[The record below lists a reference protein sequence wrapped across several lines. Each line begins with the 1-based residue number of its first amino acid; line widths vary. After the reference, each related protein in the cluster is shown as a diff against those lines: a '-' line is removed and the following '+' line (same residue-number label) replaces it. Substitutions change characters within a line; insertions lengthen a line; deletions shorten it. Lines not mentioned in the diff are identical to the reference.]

1 MLDRLVY
8 QFAQLFKGFQMRIA
22 FLIATLALGLRL
34 GLSAHA
40 TVNEYQE
47 QQADRF
53 CQIDPNYC
61 K

>member
-1 MLDRLVY
+1 
-8 QFAQLFKGFQMRIA
+8 MRIA
-22 FLIATLALGLRL
+22 FLIATLALGLRI
-34 GLSAHA
+34 GNAAYA

-47 QQADRF
+47 QQADSF

>member
-1 MLDRLVY
+1 
-8 QFAQLFKGFQMRIA
+8 MRIA

-47 QQADRF
+47 QQANRL
-53 CQIDPNYC
+53 CEIDTHYC
-61 K
+61 SNN

>member
-1 MLDRLVY
+1 
-8 QFAQLFKGFQMRIA
+8 MRIA
-22 FLIATLALGLRL
+22 FLIVTLALGLRI
-34 GLSAHA
+34 GLAAHA

-61 K
+61 NAK